1 MFNRAVRRSFTTTM
15 HSAAGGST
23 PPAVFSPTTVA
34 LGSSFEVPSVV
45 GRNSGLSR
53 TSSMTSLGS
62 IGSHTSAVPLSTNA
76 MSTTAGSAASNYHH
90 PHHTTATYT
99 TTRSIASA
107 TELAVNE
114 EPKINPYEMLC
125 AQEEDNPNKLWMTL
139 SCSGD
144 KLMSNITGEAGTQRI
159 AHNHSHSNNPWQ
171 ASCIEVRR
179 RQDENPV
186 ISLRRLAF
194 NKKNDSKKAPWE
206 KESKDDVEVVHYFET
221 HSEEGLEGYT
231 NVATRVAVGELPGT
245 CNNQTGEGFAQWI
258 VPRQE
263 YIDLIKTRPL
273 LDVLRGSRPPQYRQT
288 ASKGTESNM
297 DDYEPTDE
305 FQGRPMI
312 HVQANSSNP
321 YSNAGSRWNGTQ
333 KKKKDGLEA
342 PIDDEEMMASLEA
355 ILTNGGKIHLK
366 KDDSNI
372 THETGSLA
380 AYATA
385 FTQEE
390 DGDAF
395 FQPDN
400 ETAASAQ

>member
-1 MFNRAVRRSFTTTM
+1 MLNRAVRRSFTTM
-15 HSAAGGST
+15 HAGSGGST
-23 PPAVFSPTTVA
+23 PPAVFSPTVA
-34 LGSSFEVPSVV
+34 LGSSSFEVLPS
-45 GRNSGLSR
+45 GARSLSR
-53 TSSMTSLGS
+53 TTSMTSLGS
-62 IGSHTSAVPLSTNA
+62 LGSHTSPIPLTSTA
-76 MSTTAGSAASNYHH
+76 MSGSYHH
-90 PHHTTATYT
+90 HNTAPTATTTYT
-99 TTRSIASA
+99 NTRTMASA
-107 TELAVNE
+107 STELAANE
-114 EPKINPYEMLC
+114 EPKVNPYEMLC

-144 KLMSNITGEAGTQRI
+144 KLLSNITGEAGTQRI
-159 AHNHSHSNNPWQ
+159 AHNHSHSDSPWQ

-194 NKKNDSKKAPWE
+194 NKKNENKKAPWE
-206 KESKDDVEVVHYFET
+206 KENKDDVEVVHYFET

-258 VPRQE
+258 VPRKE

-273 LDVLRGSRPPQYRQT
+273 LDVLRGSRPPQYRHT
-288 ASKGTESNM
+288 ASKGSESNM
-297 DDYEPTDE
+297 EDYEPEEE
-305 FQGRPMI
+305 FGGRPII
-312 HVQANSSNP
+312 HVQSNSSNP
-321 YSNAGSRWNGTQ
+321 YSNAGSRWNGT
-333 KKKKDGLEA
+333 KKKNKGSASDT
-342 PIDDEEMMASLEA
+342 PIDDEEMMACLEA

-366 KDDSNI
+366 NDDSNI

-385 FTQEE
+385 FTNQEE

-400 ETAASAQ
+400 ETTSSA